1 MNRIHPAAIV
11 DPGAELGVDVE
22 IGPYCIV
29 GAEVHLGD
37 RAWLQSMVR
46 LEGPSAIGPDCRFY
60 HGAVIG
66 NDPQDLKF
74 RGTRSAVRIGA
85 RNTFREFCTVHRP
98 TDEGQATVVGDD
110 NLVMAYAHIA
120 HNCIVA
126 DRTILANSANLA
138 GHVELGDYA
147 IVGGVTPVHQFV
159 RIGPHAI
166 VGGGCRV
173 PKDVP
178 PYVMAAGHPL
188 AVHGLNSIG
197 LRRRGFT
204 RETLGELEKLY
215 RIFFRS
221 GLVKETAIERI
232 RGECRPLPEVELFC
246 RFVERSV
253 RGLTR

>member
-1 MNRIHPAAIV
+1 MSDIHPTAIV
-11 DPGAELGVDVE
+11 DARAALGTDVT

-29 GAEVHLGD
+29 GPDVRLGD

-46 LEGPSAIGPDCRFY
+46 LDGPTTIGADCRFY
-60 HGAVIG
+60 HGAVLG

-74 RGTRSAVRIGA
+74 RGTRSGVRVGE
-85 RNTFREFCTVHRP
+85 RNTFREFSTVHRA
-98 TDEGQATVVGDD
+98 TGEGEATVIGSD

-120 HNCIVA
+120 HNCVVA
-126 DRTILANSANLA
+126 DRTILSNSANLA
-138 GHVELGDYA
+138 GHVELGAYA
-147 IVGGVTPVHQFV
+147 IIGGVTPVHQFV

-178 PYVMAAGHPL
+178 PYVLAAGHPL
-188 AVHGLNSIG
+188 GVHGLNSIG

-204 RETLGELEKLY
+204 PATLTELEKLY

-221 GLVKETAIERI
+221 GLVKEAAVARI
-232 RGECRPLPEVELFC
+232 RGECQPLPEVELFC
-246 RFVERSV
+246 SFVERSA

>member
-1 MNRIHPAAIV
+1 MTRLHPTALIDA
-11 DPGAELGVDVE
+11 GAELGADVE

-29 GAEVHLGD
+29 GPEVQLGD

-46 LEGPSAIGPDCRFY
+46 LEGPATIGADCRFY

-66 NDPQDLKF
+66 TDPQDLKF
-74 RGTRSAVRIGA
+74 RGTRSGVQIGE
-85 RNTFREFCTVHRP
+85 RNTFREFCTLHRA
-98 TDEGQATVVGDD
+98 TDAEQATVVGSD

-120 HNCIVA
+120 HNCVVA

-138 GHVELGDYA
+138 GHVELGEWA

-188 AVHGLNSIG
+188 AVHGLNSVG

-204 RETLGELEKLY
+204 PETLAELEKLY

-221 GLVKETAIERI
+221 GLVKEAAIARI
-232 RGECRPLPEVELFC
+232 RGECLPLPEVELFC
-246 RFVERSV
+246 RFVDHSA